1 MKYKNFIFI
10 PLLACIFFNGAMANW
25 QYPGAYVGDGWWQDD
40 GARFVLSFRGGASVA
55 NAAIKNNMG
64 SLTSE
69 YYIDPTTGV
78 VVSAEYWAACTDGG
92 DCENYV
98 YAGVGELAELP
109 ASKDFS
115 SFSFAAGASIGL
127 TIPNAPQWRMEL
139 GWDHITENEYNSS
152 PLYEGEMNLVGGDVS
167 DVAIYVQSGSV
178 QSTVS
183 TDIISAM
190 FFYDF
195 FDGLYK
201 PLREIIPYVGFGLG
215 YADSKTIF
223 NLSDLYGDLS
233 SSVDLQNFGELDEYG
248 ILQFYRSETSS
259 SNIAAL
265 VSAGFSYGLSEGVF
279 LDLGARLAYIPK
291 IKWALTNKDNTRQRD
306 WFSANNVI
314 YANFML
320 GLRFEF

>member
-25 QYPGAYVGDGWWQDD
+25 QYPGTYVGDGWWQDD

-92 DCENYV
+92 GCENYV

-279 LDLGARLAYIPK
+279 LDLGARLAYISK